1 MIQALWSD
9 FLNSQ
14 WHDWRGSGRSEDRLL
29 LPTWQTRYLDT
40 YGLFAPVPAHDG
52 DILMLQHF
60 RTQLHHI
67 ALRLSQGGSL
77 TKEDLGL
84 LNGVLAG
91 GDNTRRLLQEGDT
104 LHLASVPSRSDWR
117 QVMAEIAADFARTII
132 EGDSDRIRICDN
144 PDCLWV
150 FYDDTR
156 NRTKRYCDDKMCGN
170 LMKVRRFRAKKKE
183 EKIRE

>member
-1 MIQALWSD
+1 MIHSLWSD

-40 YGLFAPVPAHDG
+40 YGLSAPVPAHEE

-77 TKEDLGL
+77 TEENLDL
-84 LNGVLAG
+84 LNKVLAQ
-91 GDNTRRLLQEGDT
+91 GDNTRRLLRDADG
-104 LHLASVPSRSDWR
+104 LRLASLPNRSDWQ
-117 QVMAEIAADFARTII
+117 QVMAEIATDFARNII
-132 EGDSDRIRICDN
+132 EGASDRIRICDN

-170 LMKVRRFRAKKKE
+170 LMKVRRFRAKKKVE
-183 EKIRE
+183 QARD